1 MASISKYLILVRKK
15 MTFLNFKQ
23 ARTHTF
29 PSGNEQTSSGSKFD
43 TTLDFTEFVF
53 WNVFNSMWWREILD
67 PSLWK
72 SLYHISTILLVKNSK
87 KWGQERTGIFGIHR
101 NFLLNA
107 FQKTTLTKKKK
118 EVFICH
124 GSSRSKCFL
133 LQLLLLQQFPGTEN
147 YQRPFVS
154 NHNAENEGSTFCFI
168 V

>member
-1 MASISKYLILVRKK
+1 MSKTREKTLQSQNWALK
-15 MTFLNFKQ
+15 MFYMIIHAVFSGVAEYWNLQFLAKIRPKIAFYVS
-23 ARTHTF
+23 R
-29 PSGNEQTSSGSKFD
+29 
-43 TTLDFTEFVF
+43 
-53 WNVFNSMWWREILD
+53 WWREILD
-67 PSLWK
+67 PSFWK